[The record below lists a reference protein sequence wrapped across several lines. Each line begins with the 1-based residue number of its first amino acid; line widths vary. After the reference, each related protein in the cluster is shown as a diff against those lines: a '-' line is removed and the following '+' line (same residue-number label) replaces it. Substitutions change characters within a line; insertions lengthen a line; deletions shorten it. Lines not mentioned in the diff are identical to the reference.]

1 MSSHAE
7 IARRTQLRFFHPVAA
22 MKRPLLDKVCDIFGP
37 RGTKMSH
44 TSIIAALAIGL
55 VIPCLAGGESLKIG
69 VINSVTGPEAPIGEN
84 LTNGI
89 KLAEED
95 LAKAG
100 TKVELIWE
108 DDTGKPQ
115 IAMSAME
122 KLATRDGVAGVVGP
136 YTSASANAVAKLAQ
150 RYQVPLL
157 VPAAAKEEITRQG
170 YQWVYRLNAPANIY
184 AQVLLDA
191 VTELGKPKT
200 IAFVYENT
208 DFGTSTAD
216 AGKKYAEKKGIKIV
230 ADEPYSKGS
239 PDYRSTLT
247 KVKSLNPDLVFMV
260 SYVVD
265 AILLMRQAR
274 EVGLKPQAFLGGG
287 AGFTTTQFLSEKDIS
302 KDVFTSTQWVEDVK
316 WPGAAEFGQRYK
328 AKFGKEPTYHAACA
342 YAAMMIMADTAAKQG
357 GDRKKIRSAL
367 ASGSWNGIMGE
378 VKFVSY
384 DGYSNQN
391 NHPMLV
397 LQIQNG
403 NYVTVYPPQF
413 ATKKAIYPFPGW

>member
-1 MSSHAE
+1 MRSTAK
-7 IARRTQLRFFHPVAA
+7 IARWIRLTV
-22 MKRPLLDKVCDIFGP
+22 IN
-37 RGTKMSH
+37 
-44 TSIIAALAIGL
+44 AALAVGL
-55 VIPCLAGGESLKIG
+55 AFPGFSAAQSLKIG

-95 LAKAG
+95 LAKSG
-100 TKVELIWE
+100 TKVELVWE

-170 YQWVYRLNAPANIY
+170 YQWVYRLNAPANVY

-191 VTELGKPKT
+191 VTEFGKPKT

-216 AGKKYAEKKGIKIV
+216 AGKKYAQKKGIKIV

-247 KVKSLNPDLVFMV
+247 KVKSLNPELVFMV

-287 AGFTTTQFLSEKDIS
+287 AGFTTTQFASDKDIS
-302 KDVFTSTQWVEDVK
+302 SNVLTSTQWADDVK
-316 WPGAAEFGQRYK
+316 WPGASEFAQRYK
-328 AKFGKEPTYHAACA
+328 SKFGKEPTYHAACA

-367 ASGSWNGIMGE
+367 GSGSWKGIMGD
-378 VKFVSY
+378 VKFEAY
-384 DGYSNQN
+384 EGYTNQN
-391 NHPMLV
+391 KHPMLV

-403 NYVTVYPPQF
+403 NFAAVYPPEF
-413 ATKKAIYPFPGW
+413 ATKKPIYPFPGW

>member
-1 MSSHAE
+1 MRAHAE
-7 IARRTQLRFFHPVAA
+7 LARQAD
-22 MKRPLLDKVCDIFGP
+22 LLNRGVVGVLTALKWLFG
-37 RGTKMSH
+37 MVS
-44 TSIIAALAIGL
+44 ALA
-55 VIPCLAGGESLKIG
+55 VAMPVVADAQAVKIG

-95 LAKAG
+95 LSKSG
-100 TKVELIWE
+100 IKLELIWE

-170 YQWVYRLNAPANIY
+170 YQWVYRLNAPANVY
-184 AQVLLDA
+184 AQVLFDA

-230 ADEPYSKGS
+230 
-239 PDYRSTLT
+239 
-247 KVKSLNPDLVFMV
+247 V
-260 SYVVD
+260 S
-265 AILLMRQAR
+265 AR
-274 EVGLKPQAFLGGG
+274 EKQLRSILGKP
-287 AGFTTTQFLSEKDIS
+287 TT
-302 KDVFTSTQWVEDVK
+302 
-316 WPGAAEFGQRYK
+316 
-328 AKFGKEPTYHAACA
+328 
-342 YAAMMIMADTAAKQG
+342 
-357 GDRKKIRSAL
+357 
-367 ASGSWNGIMGE
+367 
-378 VKFVSY
+378 
-384 DGYSNQN
+384 
-391 NHPMLV
+391 
-397 LQIQNG
+397 
-403 NYVTVYPPQF
+403 
-413 ATKKAIYPFPGW
+413 

>member
-1 MSSHAE
+1 MRSTAE
-7 IARRTQLRFFHPVAA
+7 IARCARSASLSV
-22 MKRPLLDKVCDIFGP
+22 
-37 RGTKMSH
+37 
-44 TSIIAALAIGL
+44 AALAAS
-55 VIPCLAGGESLKIG
+55 LAFPGWVAAETLKIG

-95 LAKAG
+95 LAKSG
-100 TKVELIWE
+100 TKVELVWE

-170 YQWVYRLNAPANIY
+170 YQWVYRLNAPANVY

-191 VTELGKPKT
+191 VTEVGKPKT
-200 IAFVYENT
+200 IAFIYENT

-230 ADEPYSKGS
+230 ADESYSKGS

-247 KVKSLNPDLVFMV
+247 KVKSFNPDLVFMV

-287 AGFTTTQFLSEKDIS
+287 AGFTTAQFSSDKAIS
-302 KDVFTSTQWVEDVK
+302 NLVFTSTQWSNDVN
-316 WPGAAEFGQRYK
+316 WPGAAEFAKRYN
-328 AKFGKEPTYHAACA
+328 AKFGKEPTYH
-342 YAAMMIMADTAAKQG
+342 
-357 GDRKKIRSAL
+357 
-367 ASGSWNGIMGE
+367 
-378 VKFVSY
+378 
-384 DGYSNQN
+384 
-391 NHPMLV
+391 
-397 LQIQNG
+397 
-403 NYVTVYPPQF
+403 
-413 ATKKAIYPFPGW
+413 

>member
-1 MSSHAE
+1 MRSHAE
-7 IARRTQLRFFHPVAA
+7 LARQADFLNRGVVRVLTAL
-22 MKRPLLDKVCDIFGP
+22 KWLFGVV
-37 RGTKMSH
+37 S
-44 TSIIAALAIGL
+44 ALA
-55 VIPCLAGGESLKIG
+55 LAAPVVADAQTVKIG

-95 LAKAG
+95 LSKSG
-100 TKVELIWE
+100 IKPELIWE

-170 YQWVYRLNAPANIY
+170 YQWVYRLNAPANVY
-184 AQVLLDA
+184 AQVLFDA

-230 ADEPYSKGS
+230 ADESYSKGS

-247 KVKSLNPDLVFMV
+247 KIKALNPELVFMV

-287 AGFTTTQFLSEKDIS
+287 AGFTTTQFANDKAIS
-302 KDVFTSTQWVEDVK
+302 NLVLTSTQWADDVN
-316 WPGAAEFGQRYK
+316 WPGAAEFAKRYK
-328 AKFGKEPTYHAACA
+328 AKFSKEPTYHAACA
-342 YAAMMIMADTAAKQG
+342 YAAMMIMADTAAQQR
-357 GDRKKIRSAL
+357 GDRSKIRGAL
-367 ASGSWNGIMGE
+367 ASGSWKGIMGD
-378 VKFVSY
+378 VKFESY
-384 DGYSNQN
+384 DGYTNQN
-391 NHPMLV
+391 KHQMLV

-403 NYVTVYPPQF
+403 NYETVYPAQF
-413 ATKKAIYPFPGW
+413 AVKKAVYPFPGW